1 MTKSEMIKRGLE
13 LNKIM
18 VTMGKGIS
26 DEYFKKAF
34 DNRRKNNI
42 SVGGNSAILA
52 SGLKKSIIEF
62 EYNLIVEAY
71 TEFINVPQCK
81 SDCKYFKTYQN
92 EYTRNFCNNCTN
104 CSLYETNKRN
114 KFEVGQ
120 ILYNHGDGLNA
131 SGWYEI
137 VNILDE
143 DGFAVHYDIRE
154 IGDKMRTSRI
164 IENIISTIDKNNG
177 LTRIVTKEARIEYL
191 HKTFGIDV
199 MTGKND
205 EVCKNLTNELENTI
219 EELKR
224 RQAEKTEI
232 LKTLVPES
240 ADYKRFKD
248 MYLSEIKEE
257 LQEKELKIN
266 AENHRNK
273 NLEEQKEKAII
284 ELQKYLLLTDNN
296 LDYEKCRLLAE
307 KTLRRLGN

>member
-1 MTKSEMIKRGLE
+1 MTKSEMIKKGLE

-26 DEYFKKAF
+26 DKYFKKAF
-34 DNRRKNNI
+34 ENREKNNI
-42 SVGGNSAILA
+42 SVGGNSSILA

-81 SDCKYFKTYQN
+81 TDCKYFKTYQN

-120 ILYNHGDGLNA
+120 LLYNHGDGLNA
-131 SGWYEI
+131 SGWFEI
-137 VNILDE
+137 VKIIDDPNYSI
-143 DGFAVHYDIRE
+143 AYKTKE
-154 IGDKMRTSRI
+154 IGDLMRERQI
-164 IENIISTIDKNNG
+164 FEAGISVVDKNNG
-177 LTRIVTKEARIEYL
+177 STRIVTKEARIEYL
-191 HKTFGIDV
+191 HKTYGID
-199 MTGKND
+199 MMNGKN
-205 EVCKNLTNELENTI
+205 EEICKNLTNELEKTI

-224 RQAEKTEI
+224 RQHEKTEI
-232 LKTLVPES
+232 LKTLDPES
-240 ADYKRFKD
+240 VDYKRFKD

-257 LQEKELKIN
+257 LQDKELKVN
-266 AENHRNK
+266 AEIHNNK
-273 NLEEQKEKAII
+273 NLEEQKEKAIV

-307 KTLRRLGN
+307 KMIRRLGN